1 MWYNAIVGIV
11 YVLSYVVENL
21 QDKTF
26 GVFNTTA
33 SKLNLKILNTIND
46 NGRYLK
52 FNL

>member
-11 YVLSYVVENL
+11 YILSYVVENL

-33 SKLNLKILNTIND
+33 SKTESENFKYN
-46 NGRYLK
+46 K
-52 FNL
+52 